1 MRPDLSHNEV
11 QQAFHAALWGD
22 TCPDSINSAHPLEA
36 ALRFKVYRNNMRHS
50 LTRAVAAQFPVVQ
63 TLVGPEFFS
72 AMAQVF
78 IARTPPRSPVL
89 LHYGDTFPAFLTDF
103 APVKHLPYLADVA
116 RLEYARSR
124 ACHAADADVLSAD
137 ALLGTDLPTL
147 RLTLHPSVILY
158 QSSFPAVQI
167 WQAHQPQSGTPD
179 FHPAPDYALVARQPD
194 FSVIVARVDAATY
207 SVLAAL
213 RSGRS
218 LGFAATLGDPT
229 AALTLL
235 LRHGLIVSTGVA
247 DDHIS

>member
-22 TCPDSINSAHPLEA
+22 GCPDSIKTADPSDTAI
-36 ALRFKVYRNNMRHS
+36 RFKVYRNNVRHS
-50 LTRAVAAQFPVVQ
+50 LTRALAAQFPVVED
-63 TLVGPEFFS
+63 LVGPDFFT

-78 IARTPPRSPVL
+78 IASTPLRSPVL
-89 LHYGDTFPAFLTDF
+89 LHYGETFAAFLTDF

-116 RLEYARSR
+116 RLEDARSR
-124 ACHAADADVLSAD
+124 AYHAADADAVSAA
-137 ALLGTDLPTL
+137 ALVGADLPTL

-158 QSSFPAVQI
+158 QSSFPAVRI

-194 FSVIVARVDAATY
+194 FSVIVAAVDAATY

-247 DDHIS
+247 DDPIS